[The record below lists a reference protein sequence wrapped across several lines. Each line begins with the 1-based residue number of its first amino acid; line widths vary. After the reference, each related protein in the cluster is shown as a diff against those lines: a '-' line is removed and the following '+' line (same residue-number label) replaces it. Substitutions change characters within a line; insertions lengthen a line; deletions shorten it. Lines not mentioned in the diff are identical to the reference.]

1 MEQAKSMEL
10 LQLKLLG
17 GFTACSSS
25 GAAVHVRGKKN
36 QALLAYL
43 AVNAG
48 KGLTREKAI
57 GLLWSDRDDNHARSS
72 LRQALFGLRRDLAAI
87 LPAPL
92 DFIGETITVNARV
105 VSTDVARFERL
116 AASGSAAELRL
127 ATTTYEGDFLDGF
140 TVQDLAFE
148 EWLTVQRVRFNEM
161 IINVYRSLLP
171 HLSGT
176 EAVVAASRLV
186 ALDQL
191 RDSSHRALMQA
202 YAAQGHFEP
211 AIRQYHVCGDILW
224 RSLHVR
230 PTTET
235 ENLYLNIMDARNRS
249 SVAEDAQRGI
259 GLGRASVVV
268 LDGALSSEPNV
279 TLASPRD
286 TQQAELPSIAVLPFI
301 DMSGDSD
308 GNHLGD
314 GVAEDIITGLS
325 RFRGLIVIARDSSFR
340 FRGDVANLQGIAVKL
355 GVRFL
360 VGGSIRRSAD
370 RIRINVQV
378 VNAETGNHLWA
389 DRFDGPNCELSAIQ
403 DELIEIIVAKIA
415 GQIQLVE
422 AGRARRIGCESMAAY
437 DCLVRGRQ
445 HARSLSQEETIRARY
460 WFERSLERDPNCAPA
475 LAWLARS
482 KGHQSLF
489 EQSTELFDQAVS
501 LARKAIAIDPDD
513 GITHRALGA
522 VQLDG
527 LTHGVGSHAL
537 AAQELEIALRLNPND
552 PDLMVGRA
560 LQYTYSGQADAALRL
575 VEKAERLNPSLPN
588 HYLSNRGFAL
598 FELHRYEEAAE
609 AFEAVTSPA
618 HWDHYYLAASYA
630 YLRQER
636 EARRHVAKVVEK
648 APYLTLSSLSCR
660 SWYTDSVDREHLLEG
675 LRNAGLAA

>member
-1 MEQAKSMEL
+1 MEL

-43 AVNAG
+43 AVNAD

-57 GLLWSDRDDNHARSS
+57 GLLWSDRDDHHARSS

-211 AIRQYHVCGDILW
+211 AIRQYHVCRDILW

-230 PTTET
+230 PTWET
-235 ENLYLNIMDARNRS
+235 ENLYRNIVDARNRS

-268 LDGALSSEPNV
+268 LDGAPSSEPNV
-279 TLASPRD
+279 TLAATRD

-389 DRFDGPNCELSAIQ
+389 DRFDGPICELSAVQ

-415 GQIQLVE
+415 GEIQLVE
-422 AGRARRIGCESMAAY
+422 AGRARRMRWESMAAY

-445 HARSLSQEETIRARY
+445 HLRNLSQEETIRARY
-460 WFERSLERDPNCAPA
+460 WFERSLQRDPNCAPA
-475 LAWLARS
+475 LALLAIS

-489 EQSTELFDQAVS
+489 EQSTELFNQAVS

-513 GITHRALGA
+513 GITHSALGK

-527 LTHGVGSHAL
+527 LTYGVGSHAI
-537 AAQELEIALRLNPND
+537 AMQELEIALRLNPND
-552 PDLMVGRA
+552 PDLMLNRA

-575 VEKAERLNPSLPN
+575 VVKAERLNPSLPN
-588 HYLSNRGFAL
+588 RYLSNRGFAL

-609 AFEAVTSPA
+609 AFKAVTSPA

-660 SWYTDSVDREHLLEG
+660 SWYADSVDREHLLEG